1 MVCTDT
7 IRKVKRS
14 KRIGYFVC
22 EDVIVKRTPV
32 FQKFRSK
39 RRLHEFVGVHCCCFF
54 LARYDVLKQLPIP
67 VEKIADRKS
76 KIRLSR
82 NEIHLRM

>member
-1 MVCTDT
+1 
-7 IRKVKRS
+7 
-14 KRIGYFVC
+14 
-22 EDVIVKRTPV
+22 
-32 FQKFRSK
+32 
-39 RRLHEFVGVHCCCFF
+39 
-54 LARYDVLKQLPIP
+54 LPIP